1 MKVKERQ
8 NCQEDLLEEV
18 TFALKS
24 MSKDKERAWLLRGIV
39 MRSVWLLGNKQTN
52 KTKQIK
58 PKKNPKC
65 GRKHPLP
72 ELAEIPITHQS
83 GDVEVMCKWGA

>member
-52 KTKQIK
+52 KTKQN
-58 PKKNPKC
+58 KKNP
-65 GRKHPLP
+65 LNVV
-72 ELAEIPITHQS
+72 ESTHSQS
-83 GDVEVMCKWGA
+83 WLRFLSHIRVGVSK

>member
-52 KTKQIK
+52 KQNKTNQNKKK
-58 PKKNPKC
+58 P
-65 GRKHPLP
+65 
-72 ELAEIPITHQS
+72 
-83 GDVEVMCKWGA
+83 

>member
-52 KTKQIK
+52 KQNKTNQN
-58 PKKNPKC
+58 KKKTLNVV
-65 GRKHPLP
+65 
-72 ELAEIPITHQS
+72 ESTHSQS
-83 GDVEVMCKWGA
+83 WLRFLSHIRVGMSK